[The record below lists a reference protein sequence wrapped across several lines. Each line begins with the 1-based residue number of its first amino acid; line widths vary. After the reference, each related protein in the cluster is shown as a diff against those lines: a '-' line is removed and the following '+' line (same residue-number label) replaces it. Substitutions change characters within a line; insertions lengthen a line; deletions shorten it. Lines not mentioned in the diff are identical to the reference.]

1 MMQRGQ
7 AVATCEC
14 LCCNNWLTRWAPRSL
29 QLNFLALLLSQCSR
43 LPPAFLVPQALL
55 ARQTSGMSGADLAN
69 LVNEAALL
77 AAKLGAD
84 AIAPSMVD
92 YAYDKVLMGVERK
105 SAVRSPEALKRTA
118 YHEGGHALVS
128 GTVLAGLVIG
138 SVH

>member
-1 MMQRGQ
+1 MKPPPLVTGSAALFRQQLPVTVFNDVCGL
-7 AVATCEC
+7 CCC
-14 LCCNNWLTRWAPRSL
+14 LCIMS
-29 QLNFLALLLSQCSR
+29 
-43 LPPAFLVPQALL
+43 QALL

-128 GTVLAGLVIG
+128 GGLFCG
-138 SVH
+138 EGGAAVH

>member
-1 MMQRGQ
+1 M
-7 AVATCEC
+7 
-14 LCCNNWLTRWAPRSL
+14 SH
-29 QLNFLALLLSQCSR
+29 FLLLS
-43 LPPAFLVPQALL
+43 PAFLVPQALL

-128 GTVLAGLVIG
+128 GTVFAGRVVG
-138 SVH
+138 GVY